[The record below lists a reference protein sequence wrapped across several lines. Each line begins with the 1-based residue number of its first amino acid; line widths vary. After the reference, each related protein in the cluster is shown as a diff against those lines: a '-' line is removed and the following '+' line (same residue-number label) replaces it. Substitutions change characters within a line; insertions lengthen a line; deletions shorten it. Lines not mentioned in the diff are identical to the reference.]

1 MPDDKNLGQ
10 SQTSTYIGDKVENSH
25 KLPTSELPPPP
36 PPPKKED

>member
-1 MPDDKNLGQ
+1 MSDDKKGGK
-10 SQTSTYIGDKVENSH
+10 SQTSVNIGDKVENSH